1 MVPTMT
7 SRTGKTIPFWF
18 CHEPGTGRSGPRQHK
33 AGFTLLEL
41 LIVITLLGLLYGIA
55 VPRFRGSYEAARLEA
70 AGETVKRSVQS
81 ARSVARTSG
90 ETWDL
95 VWDPFAY
102 EINVLPRERGGSVVD
117 GGLHPDAEIVFAAQD
132 LPQEL
137 LVRWSTYRVTFYPDG
152 RAEPAWVEIENR
164 RGMRLRMEI
173 EEYGTKV
180 SENSP

>member
-1 MVPTMT
+1 MEPTMT
-7 SRTGKTIPFWF
+7 SRTGKITS
-18 CHEPGTGRSGPRQHK
+18 RRNQS

-41 LIVITLLGLLYGIA
+41 LLVITLLGLLFGIA
-55 VPRFRGSYEAARLEA
+55 IPRFRGSYETARLEA
-70 AGETVKRSVQS
+70 AGEIVKRSVHA

-102 EINVLPRERGGSVVD
+102 EIIVLPRERGGSAVD
-117 GGLHPDAEIVFAAQD
+117 GGIDPDAEIVFPAQD

-164 RGMRLRMEI
+164 RGMRLRIKI

-180 SENSP
+180 SKNSQ